1 VAVAALETPER
12 LVEQVVVEQEGQ
24 QAQLLLLL
32 VQPI

>member
-12 LVEQVVVEQEGQ
+12 LVVQAAVGREEQ

-32 VQPI
+32 VQLI